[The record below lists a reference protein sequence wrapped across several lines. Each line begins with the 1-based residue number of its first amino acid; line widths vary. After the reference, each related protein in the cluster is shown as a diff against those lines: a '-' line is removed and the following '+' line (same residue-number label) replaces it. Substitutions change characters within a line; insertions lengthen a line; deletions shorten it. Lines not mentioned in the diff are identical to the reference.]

1 MHSRVPRF
9 ALTSCLVWFCFA
21 EFTAAQEAKKFA
33 PPKKSAS
40 APNKFGTP
48 STFLSISLLK
58 FHEGLTDAQKQQAID
73 GIKDGIREMAA
84 EIPGIKNIWL
94 KPSRMQPR
102 DFDYAFVIEF
112 VSREAAENYVD
123 HPLHEAW
130 SKQLQNIRETSLS
143 PQITN

>member
-1 MHSRVPRF
+1 MSSTLR
-9 ALTSCLVWFCFA
+9 
-21 EFTAAQEAKKFA
+21 AQE
-33 PPKKSAS
+33 PKKTATSKKSGAG
-40 APNKFGTP
+40 PNKFGTP
-48 STFLSISLLK
+48 ATLLSISLLK
-58 FHEGLTDAQKQQAID
+58 FREGLTDAQKQQAID
-73 GIKDGIREMAA
+73 GIKDGIRKMAA
-84 EIPGIKNIWL
+84 EIPGIKNVWL

-112 VSREAAENYVD
+112 VNRDAAENYVD